1 MVGSGAKTSPLT
13 AKAREIVQSGALGK
27 VNMVRMENNR
37 NNPEGAWVYP
47 VPKDASAQTID
58 WQRFLGPAPKRAF
71 DPRIF
76 FRWRCWWEYSGG
88 VATDLFVHM
97 LSQMHEFMGATGPKS
112 VVSNGGIYRFDDGRT
127 VPDVMNSVYEYPQN
141 FLVDMYVNLGNS
153 HSTAGTVVMGSEGT
167 MVLPYGLRGKLTVYP
182 EPKFPEAQ
190 RYAVNCWPQKMREE
204 YFASFGKPERPAA
217 PAAKEIEVESGPQH
231 HEYFILS
238 LREGLPSKETA
249 AEGHFAAGAAHLAN
263 IAFRKGRR
271 VEWDLKTNKVT

>member
-1 MVGSGAKTSPLT
+1 
-13 AKAREIVQSGALGK
+13 
-27 VNMVRMENNR
+27 
-37 NNPEGAWVYP
+37 
-47 VPKDASAQTID
+47 
-58 WQRFLGPAPKRAF
+58 
-71 DPRIF
+71 
-76 FRWRCWWEYSGG
+76 
-88 VATDLFVHM
+88 
-97 LSQMHEFMGATGPKS
+97 
-112 VVSNGGIYRFDDGRT
+112 VSNGGIYRFDDGRT